1 MKKFSLKLLIT
12 FSMIAVIFIG
22 SAISPLNKANA
33 DVDQTTKEL
42 EVVFENAEKFEETYS
57 GIDSVGL
64 TAMKDD
70 LKRLLAKKEIKLG
83 THGTLDFTK
92 VSGKMSEDHSLIYLP
107 INYKNVENE
116 MNKSFFTA
124 GFKEGKL
131 EFYYEVKIVGDNKK
145 YTSEIELVSNG
156 KLLNKQKLQLSK
168 EDFNTEPQKKEVST
182 KSNSML
188 SLLQPQTAEAGWWSN
203 FNDCLS
209 SQGIAGWAITS
220 LSVICGFACIGSA
233 GAGCV
238 PCLLG
243 AGLLTEGVIAYC
255 IGMAG
260 M

>member
-1 MKKFSLKLLIT
+1 MEI
-12 FSMIAVIFIG
+12 IIE
-22 SAISPLNKANA
+22 KA
-33 DVDQTTKEL
+33 K
-42 EVVFENAEKFEETYS
+42 
-57 GIDSVGL
+57 
-64 TAMKDD
+64 
-70 LKRLLAKKEIKLG
+70 
-83 THGTLDFTK
+83 
-92 VSGKMSEDHSLIYLP
+92 
-107 INYKNVENE
+107 
-116 MNKSFFTA
+116 
-124 GFKEGKL
+124 
-131 EFYYEVKIVGDNKK
+131 
-145 YTSEIELVSNG
+145 
-156 KLLNKQKLQLSK
+156 
-168 EDFNTEPQKKEVST
+168 KKEVST
-182 KSNSML
+182 ISNSML